1 MTEHESG
8 EIRDEPRV
16 TADMVARVGT
26 MERRLTTPRAAAVAG
41 IVFAL
46 LLGSAYVLLRLSI
59 PADPGAGEG
68 WVASGRTKVRVALAF
83 VPFAGIAFLWFLG
96 VIRDRLGELEDR
108 FFATVFF
115 GSGLLFLAMTFAA
128 AAIGS
133 ALLASYA
140 HNPEGVVESGL
151 FDFGRQTM
159 FRVANI
165 YAIKMASV
173 FMMSLATVWTRTRTM
188 PRPLAIGT
196 YLAAITLLFVNSL
209 SLWMV
214 LVFPVW
220 VLVISLY
227 ILTGNVRRPAL
238 APAA

>member
-1 MTEHESG
+1 MTEQQAGHDG
-8 EIRDEPRV
+8 GEPRV
-16 TADMVARVGT
+16 SPEMIARVGT

-46 LLGSAYVLLRLSI
+46 LLGSAYILLRLSI
-59 PADPGAGEG
+59 PADPSAGEG
-68 WVASGRTKVRVALAF
+68 WVAAGRTKVRVALAL

-96 VIRDRLGELEDR
+96 VLRDRLGELEDR

-133 ALLASYA
+133 ALLASYG
-140 HNPEGVVESGL
+140 HNPEGVVDSGL

-159 FRVANI
+159 FRVANV

-188 PRPLAIGT
+188 PRELAIAT
-196 YLAAITLLFVNSL
+196 YVAAIVLMFINSL

-227 ILTGNVRRPAL
+227 ILMGNVRRAPQL
-238 APAA
+238 ASS